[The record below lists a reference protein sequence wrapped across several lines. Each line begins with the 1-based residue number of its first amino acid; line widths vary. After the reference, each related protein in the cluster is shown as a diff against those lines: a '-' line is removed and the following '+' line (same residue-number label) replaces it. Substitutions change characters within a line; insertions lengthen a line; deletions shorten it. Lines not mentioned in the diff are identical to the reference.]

1 MLSLVNLFA
10 SWNLKRRIRQIE
22 YFMANP
28 VEVQTEHFL
37 QMIRAAALTEWGKVH
52 NYSDIQTIDDFRKQ
66 VPVSRYEDIFPY
78 IERMMNGESDILW
91 HGTVEWFAK
100 SSGTSNDKSK
110 YIPITEASLHDCH
123 YKAGRDLLAIYFHYH
138 NPDSHIFNG
147 KILSIGGSHEQNQ
160 HHAKIRYGDLSAVL
174 LENLPVFFEWI
185 RTPSKKVALMSNWEE
200 KLEAMCNEVL
210 QEDVRAI
217 VGVPTWTMVLIQKM
231 FEKKDISN
239 HNLSRI
245 WGNLEVFFHGGV
257 NFAPYKENFKALLK
271 HNIHF
276 VNIYNAS
283 EGFFG
288 IQLVREDEDMLL
300 MLDYGIFYEFAL
312 VEDLSSNYPTTY
324 TLGEVVLNQSYA
336 MIISTNGGLWRYII
350 GDTVTFTSLLP
361 HKIKITGRTK
371 HFINAFGEELMVDNA
386 ERGIEEACRATNALV
401 KEYTAAPIYFSD
413 TEKRGGH
420 QWLVEFE
427 KLPNDLKRFEQ
438 VLDQTMQRLNSD
450 YEAKRKGDMILK
462 FPLIQVVPQG
472 TFYAWMKQRGKLG
485 GQHKVPRLSNSRDYI
500 ENILALLVTK

>member
-1 MLSLVNLFA
+1 MFSIVNLFA
-10 SWNLKRRIRQIE
+10 NWNLKRRLRQIE

-28 VEVQTEHFL
+28 VEIQNEHL
-37 QMIRAAALTEWGKVH
+37 HQMICAAALTEWGKKH
-52 NYSDIQTIDDFRKQ
+52 NYSDIISVDDFRKQ
-66 VPVSRYEDIFPY
+66 VPISHYEDIFPY
-78 IERMMNGESDILW
+78 IERMLNGESDVLW

-123 YKAGRDLLAIYFHYH
+123 YRAGRDLLAIYFHYH
-138 NPDSHIFNG
+138 NPNSHIFNG
-147 KILSIGGSHEQNQ
+147 KILSIGGSHEISNSNSQ
-160 HHAKIRYGDLSAVL
+160 ARYGDLSAVL
-174 LENLPVFFEWI
+174 LENLPVFYEWI

-200 KLEAMCNEVL
+200 KLEAMCHEL
-210 QEDVRAI
+210 MDQDVRAI
-217 VGVPTWTMVLIQKM
+217 VGVPTWTLLLIQKM
-231 FEKKDISN
+231 FEKKDISDQ
-239 HNLSRI
+239 NLSKL
-245 WGNLEVFFHGGV
+245 WANLEVFFHGGV
-257 NFAPYKENFKALLK
+257 NFSPYKENFKAMLH

-288 IQLVREDEDMLL
+288 IQLDREDEDMLL

-312 VEDLSSNYPTTY
+312 VEDLSLSHPVTY
-324 TLGEVVLNQSYA
+324 TLGEVVLNQNYA

-386 ERGIEEACRATNALV
+386 ERGIAAACKVTGAFV
-401 KEYTAAPIYFSD
+401 KEYTAAPIYFAHSAI
-413 TEKRGGH
+413 GGSH
-420 QWLVEFE
+420 QWLIEFE
-427 KLPNDLKRFEQ
+427 TLPKDLTLFEQ
-438 VLDQTMQRLNSD
+438 TLDQTMQKLNSD

-462 FPLIQVVPQG
+462 FPVIQIVPKG
-472 TFYAWMKQRGKLG
+472 TFYAWMKKRGKLG
-485 GQHKVPRLSNSRDYI
+485 GQHKVPRLCNNRSYI
-500 ENILALLVTK
+500 ENILEMLATK